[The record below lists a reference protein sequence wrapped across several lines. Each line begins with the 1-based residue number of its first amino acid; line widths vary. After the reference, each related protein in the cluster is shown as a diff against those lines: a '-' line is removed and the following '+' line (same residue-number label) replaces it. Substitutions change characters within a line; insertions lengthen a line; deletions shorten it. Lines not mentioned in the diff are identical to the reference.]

1 MKSPS
6 AHRRSAMGLTQLPTE
21 LLCQILGY
29 FDAHQLV
36 HARKI
41 CKTIKS
47 AIDHSES
54 LQYTVDLGF
63 YQMSEGR
70 HQLGQTLPQV
80 PVAIRRKEL
89 QRFETSWQQLQYRHR
104 TTFPLPISGP
114 VYEFVGGIYAL
125 TGEGCIRFAVLP
137 DCANPPEKPIRM
149 WDYVVDTASLIDFTF
164 SPSLDLF
171 VLVTTTASNHQHAYD
186 VHLRS
191 LSTNKPHP
199 CAAVPIL
206 KAFSKGDAP
215 TDFYQG
221 VGPVKL
227 QIMGEY
233 LALLCRDTV
242 VIEDDI
248 GDYLQMWTWTTENGY
263 GFVLNFEESI
273 NDFIFLSSD
282 RFLLLGDDGTL
293 VIYSFA
299 DKAFPPMCTASLG
312 MPRLM
317 RDWQFAHAFLGG
329 NPAPRMVGMSAVG
342 FPWTAGAASDGGPED
357 SHSQPIPTSTV
368 PTFHPNS
375 DDQLLAFHVTVFR
388 STNEADTHSFVCFV
402 LRSTILRM
410 EGVYQEQFG
419 GPLAALWSG
428 LIAGHDVAANH
439 IHSVLNGS
447 AQIHAPSTS
456 TSTLELA
463 SRNSS
468 TPSSPN
474 SSSTS
479 STTSDVFSN
488 FTTDTEPP
496 SPPTLPWA
504 LWGPYTHWF
513 PDGLH
518 VDWQNSVYGFR
529 TVESLNEDNILG
541 GYFSKRPRRL
551 RVRDFNP
558 NLAFHYHQ
566 ENLSGWCGR
575 FVPGRSVKGKGAGR
589 GERVEG
595 ADTGGCASTSKE
607 EESWGW
613 TIRPFVEPLGKGL
626 SYREVVSR
634 ETFDVT
640 EAMMDESR
648 ILLLRRRA
656 ENGELEKVEVLVM

>member
-1 MKSPS
+1 
-6 AHRRSAMGLTQLPTE
+6 MGLTQLPTE

-29 FDAHQLV
+29 LDAHQLV

-47 AIDHSES
+47 AIDCSEL

-63 YQMSEGR
+63 YQISEGK
-70 HQLGQTLPQV
+70 HPLGQNLPQV
-80 PVAIRRKEL
+80 PVAIRRKGL
-89 QRFETSWQQLQYRHR
+89 HRFETSWQRLQYRYR

-114 VYEFVGGIYAL
+114 VYDFVGGIYAL

-137 DCANPPEKPIRM
+137 DCANPPEGPIRT
-149 WDYVVDTASLIDFTF
+149 WDYALDTASLIDFTF
-164 SPSLDLF
+164 CPSLDLF
-171 VLVTTTASNHQHAYD
+171 VLVTTTAFHHQHAYD
-186 VHLRS
+186 LHLRS

-199 CAAVPIL
+199 RAALPVL
-206 KAFSKGDAP
+206 MALSKGDTA

-227 QIMGEY
+227 QIMGEC

-242 VIEDDI
+242 SNEDNL

-263 GFVLNFEESI
+263 GFVLRFEESI
-273 NDFIFLSSD
+273 NDFTFLSSD
-282 RFLLLGDDGTL
+282 RFMLLCDDGTL

-299 DKAFPPMCTASLG
+299 DKETPPMCTASLG
-312 MPRLM
+312 MPKLM

-329 NPAPRMVGMSAVG
+329 NPAPGTVGI
-342 FPWTAGAASDGGPED
+342 
-357 SHSQPIPTSTV
+357 QPTSTSV
-368 PTFHPNS
+368 TTLMPTFHPNS

-388 STNEADTHSFVCFV
+388 STNEADTHSFVYFV
-402 LRSTILRM
+402 LRSTILCM
-410 EGVYQEQFG
+410 EG
-419 GPLAALWSG
+419 
-428 LIAGHDVAANH
+428 
-439 IHSVLNGS
+439 
-447 AQIHAPSTS
+447 
-456 TSTLELA
+456 
-463 SRNSS
+463 
-468 TPSSPN
+468 
-474 SSSTS
+474 
-479 STTSDVFSN
+479 
-488 FTTDTEPP
+488 FTTDTELL

-529 TVESLNEDNILG
+529 TVESLNEDKNILG
-541 GYFSKRPRRL
+541 GYFSRRPRKL

-558 NLAFHYHQ
+558 NLAFHYHK
-566 ENLSGWCGR
+566 EGLSGWDGS
-575 FVPGRSVKGKGAGR
+575 FVPGRTMRGKETGR
-589 GERVEG
+589 RERVEG
-595 ADTGGCASTSKE
+595 
-607 EESWGW
+607 EESWGEM
-613 TIRPFVEPLGKGL
+613 IRPFVEPLGKGL
-626 SYREVVSR
+626 SYREIVSQ